1 MTPIV
6 LMIGLSTHSI
16 FEGIACGL
24 ESDLNNVILMVVAII
39 LHKGAAGLSLGI
51 SMAKAFPNRDKFIMI
66 LLFLFS
72 IATPLGVIIGWAV
85 AADSP
90 MSEIVFGCLAAGT
103 FLYIACSEV
112 IIEEFS
118 MPDQKYLKL
127 FVFLIGIGIISS
139 LKALDP
145 GDDDGDDGSSR

>member
-6 LMIGLSTHSI
+6 LMIALSVHSI

-24 ESDLNNVILMVVAII
+24 ATDLSTVILMVTAIV
-39 LHKGAAGLSLGI
+39 LHKGAAGMSLGI
-51 SMAKAFPNRDKFIMI
+51 SMAKAFPNRDQFII
-66 LLFLFS
+66 VLLLLFS
-72 IATPLGVIIGWAV
+72 IATPLGVGIGWAV
-85 AADSP
+85 SEDSP
-90 MSEIVFGCLAAGT
+90 MMEVVFASLAAGT

-118 MPDQKYLKL
+118 MPNNKYIKL
-127 FVFLIGIGIISS
+127 FVFLLGITLISS

-145 GDDDGDDGSSR
+145 DDDDSGSN

>member
-1 MTPIV
+1 
-6 LMIGLSTHSI
+6 
-16 FEGIACGL
+16 
-24 ESDLNNVILMVVAII
+24 
-39 LHKGAAGLSLGI
+39 
-51 SMAKAFPNRDKFIMI
+51 
-66 LLFLFS
+66 
-72 IATPLGVIIGWAV
+72 
-85 AADSP
+85 